1 MRSHPCEAC
10 KQGLAAFPSACHG
23 KSRASREVSDLLAGI
38 AAGQRQGEVV
48 FVDVFETVLDVIDLR
63 SFSNLW
69 YWIALA
75 VLWSSTSH
83 WVIGV
88 PYDMII
94 RGRRQGGQA
103 QQDLEDITRI
113 NVNRLLSVVRT
124 GAVAIVGFACFWLSV
139 LGVLAFY
146 YNVEFAQAVFFLV
159 APMTLVI
166 WLTLRACHQIEAG
179 EGTGAALHRRLTIH
193 RRLVQGVGMT
203 SITVTAFYG
212 MWQNL
217 SNSVLG

>member
-1 MRSHPCEAC
+1 MERAAPQESDVTGPCED
-10 KQGLAAFPSACHG
+10 GGH
-23 KSRASREVSDLLAGI
+23 RERKVG
-38 AAGQRQGEVV
+38 
-48 FVDVFETVLDVIDLR
+48 FVDVFDTVLDVIDMR

-103 QQDLEDITRI
+103 QQDVEDIVRI
-113 NVNRLLSVVRT
+113 NVTRLLSLMRS
-124 GAVAIVGFACFWLSV
+124 GAVWIVALGCFWMTILA
-139 LGVLAFY
+139 VLAFY
-146 YNVEFAQAVFFLV
+146 YDVEFAQAVFFLM
-159 APMTLVI
+159 APMTVVI

-179 EGTGAALHRRLTIH
+179 ESAGAALHRRLTIH
-193 RRLVQGVGMT
+193 RRLVQVVGM
-203 SITVTAFYG
+203 IAIFVTALYG
-212 MWQNL
+212 MWHNL
-217 SNSVLG
+217 SASILG

>member
-1 MRSHPCEAC
+1 M
-10 KQGLAAFPSACHG
+10 
-23 KSRASREVSDLLAGI
+23 
-38 AAGQRQGEVV
+38 
-48 FVDVFETVLDVIDLR
+48 DVFDTVLEVIDMR

-103 QQDLEDITRI
+103 QDDLEELVRI
-113 NVNRLLSVVRT
+113 NVSRLLSLVR
-124 GAVAIVGFACFWLSV
+124 ASALVIVALACFWLSV

-146 YNVEFAQAVFFLV
+146 YDFEFAQAVFFLV
-159 APMTLVI
+159 APLMPVI

-179 EGTGAALHRRLTIH
+179 ENTGEALHRRLTIH
-193 RRLVQGVGMT
+193 RRLVQGVGMLA
-203 SITVTAFYG
+203 IFVTAFYG

-217 SNSVLG
+217 NLSILR